1 MVRSRVL
8 DPLDLALVCS
18 DGLEH
23 ATHAADEA
31 DLLLED
37 LHAVLFGKGCL
48 LLLVLLI
55 LLLLKDGLHV
65 LRHLD
70 AFLGL

>member
-18 DGLEH
+18 NSLEH
-23 ATHAADEA
+23 STHAADET

-37 LHAVLFGKGCL
+37 LHAVPLRNGL
-48 LLLVLLI
+48 LLFFVLSI
-55 LLLLKDGLHV
+55 LLFLQNRLHV
-65 LRHLD
+65 LSYFD
-70 AFLGL
+70 ALL